1 MMSVARKRL
10 ASLGIFFVLAT
21 ASIYFLRHQLPV
33 VMLQFLVL
41 TAVMLGLVT
50 VPRSPLLRNA
60 LFLAAVLFIGLA
72 AAELYFYNFD
82 PNLAK
87 NRGATWEGSF
97 ITDHFFRAG
106 DDPDLGYGITRAK
119 HVYQSIKRGADGH
132 IIYDAH
138 YSITSKGL
146 RETPDVNGPVAYF
159 FGCSMT
165 MGVGVDD
172 EDTLPDQFSRMS
184 GYHAINLG
192 VLGYGTHH
200 VVRALEID
208 QPASLGLPRPDI
220 VIYTAIL
227 DHINRAADRGV
238 GWDAY
243 GPRYD
248 VNAVYQGPFR
258 QRNAPPTFAEHLDFI
273 LRFWWRTYSAV
284 RTQME
289 INYYARPRTAEER
302 KRFISL
308 VVKAR
313 DIVKKRYGV
322 PFVVVFWDTAGD
334 GKASAAE
341 SDWVTKDLRANDI
354 DVLQLS
360 KVRPDSD
367 DPQYYIAGDAH
378 PSRTGHALVADE
390 LTRWLSQL
398 PKRPQVAHDG

>member
-1 MMSVARKRL
+1 MTSVARKRL
-10 ASLGIFFVLAT
+10 TSLGIFFILAT
-21 ASIYFLRHQLPV
+21 ASIYLLRHQLPV

-41 TAVMLGLVT
+41 TVVMLGLVT
-50 VPRSPLLRNA
+50 LPRSQFLGNA
-60 LFLAAVLFIGLA
+60 LFLLAVLFLGLA
-72 AAELYFYNFD
+72 AAELYFRNFN

-87 NRGATWEGSF
+87 SRGATWEGSF
-97 ITDHFFRAG
+97 ITDNFFG
-106 DDPDLGYGITRAK
+106 EGGDPDLGYGITAAKRA
-119 HVYQSIKRGADGH
+119 YESIKRGPDGH
-132 IIYDAH
+132 VVYDAH
-138 YSITSKGL
+138 YSITAQGL
-146 RETPDVNGPVAYF
+146 RETPDVDGPVAYF

-200 VVRALEID
+200 LVRALEID
-208 QPASLGLPRPDI
+208 RPAALGLPRPDI

-248 VNAVYQGPFR
+248 TDAVYQGPFR
-258 QRNAPPTFAEHLDFI
+258 QRNAPPTFAERLDYI

-289 INYYARPRTAEER
+289 INHYARPRTAEER

-313 DIVKKRYGV
+313 DIINKRYGV
-322 PFVVVFWDTAGD
+322 PFVVIFWDTMGD

-341 SDWVTKDLRANDI
+341 SDRVTENLRANGI

-367 DPQYYIAGDAH
+367 DPQYYIAGDVH
-378 PSRTGHALVADE
+378 PSRRGHALVAGE

-398 PKRPQVAHDG
+398 PKRPRVAHDG